1 MKKKFLIGKV
11 AKLYNLSKQT
21 LIYYDKINL
30 LKPVNNGENR
40 YRYYTYSDLEELD
53 VILSLKETGMSLKE
67 IKSFLDNRNL
77 EKTISTLENQVEI
90 TNKKIEKL
98 NNINRKITK
107 KLDDLLKFK
116 SNYKGEVKIYEK
128 NYKERMILKIPV
140 EYDNSDSI
148 DMAIGEA
155 YKKMSELLLNRNLS
169 EYSHL
174 SPSVGFLKENIINGI
189 YDEVDFV
196 FIEIKYKREYSNYIN
211 KVKNGKYIC
220 SLHFGTYEDTK
231 YTYNKLLRYIEKND
245 YIING
250 DIIEVPKLDA
260 WSVKK
265 EGDYIT
271 EIQIP
276 VKVN

>member
-174 SPSVGFLKENIINGI
+174 SPSVGFLKENI
-189 YDEVDFV
+189 V
-196 FIEIKYKREYSNYIN
+196 
-211 KVKNGKYIC
+211 
-220 SLHFGTYEDTK
+220 
-231 YTYNKLLRYIEKND
+231 
-245 YIING
+245 II
-250 DIIEVPKLDA
+250 
-260 WSVKK
+260 
-265 EGDYIT
+265 
-271 EIQIP
+271 
-276 VKVN
+276 